1 MFLGGVFNPLSALPA
16 WAQKLA
22 LANPML
28 YMVDA
33 VRYGLL
39 GVSDV
44 PIGLAFAMMSV
55 AAVVLFFAAV
65 KLLGS
70 GKGIRD

>member
-1 MFLGGVFNPLSALPA
+1 MS
-16 WAQKLA
+16 

-28 YMVDA
+28 YIVNA

-44 PIGLAFAMMSV
+44 PVGITFAVMFAASMALFL
-55 AAVVLFFAAV
+55 AAV
-65 KLLGS
+65 LLLAGGTS
-70 GKGIRD
+70 LRD

>member
-1 MFLGGVFNPLSALPA
+1 MLPD
-16 WAQKLA
+16 WAQKLS

-28 YMVDA
+28 YMVNA

-44 PIGLAFAMMSV
+44 PVGLTLAVMCAVAIALFAV
-55 AAVVLFFAAV
+55 AL
-65 KLLGS
+65 KLLAS
-70 GKGIRD
+70 GQGIRD